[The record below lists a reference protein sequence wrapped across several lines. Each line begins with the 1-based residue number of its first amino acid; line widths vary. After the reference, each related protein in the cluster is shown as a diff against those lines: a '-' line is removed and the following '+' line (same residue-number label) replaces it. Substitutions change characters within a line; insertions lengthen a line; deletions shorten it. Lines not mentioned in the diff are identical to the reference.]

1 VPGNRVSEATA
12 KIYIAEIL
20 LALEYLHL
28 HGVIYRDLKPENI
41 MIRADGHL
49 ILTDFDLSY
58 LSKTTP
64 RVSADGKWISFW
76 TSIT

>member
-1 VPGNRVSEATA
+1 MPGNRVSEEIARF
-12 KIYIAEIL
+12 YIAEVL

-28 HGVIYRDLKPENI
+28 QGVIYRDLKPENI

-58 LSKTTP
+58 LTKTSP
-64 RVSADGKWISFW
+64 RVRASSGCL
-76 TSIT
+76 